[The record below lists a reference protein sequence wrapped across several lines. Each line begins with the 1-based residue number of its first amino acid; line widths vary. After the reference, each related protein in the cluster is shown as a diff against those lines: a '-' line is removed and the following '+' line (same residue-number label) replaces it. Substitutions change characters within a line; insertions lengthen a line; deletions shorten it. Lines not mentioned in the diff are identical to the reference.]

1 MRRHWTGEG
10 MRSSSFAGTG
20 TPGFSGDG
28 GPAAAARLN
37 GPFDLAFDPSGG
49 LVFADTFNHAI
60 RRIDP
65 HGTIATL
72 AGAPVAGTGEAGFA
86 GDGGPATAARLHEPY
101 GIAIAADG
109 RIFVVDRLNRRVRVI
124 ARGII
129 ATLAGN
135 GRAVADGDGGPAAA
149 AGLAEPNDCC
159 LDAGGTR
166 LLIADV
172 AAHVV
177 RAVDLAGGGISTLA
191 GTGEARHAGDG
202 GPARLAALH
211 GPRAVASA
219 ADGAILILERNGST
233 LRRIDPLSG
242 HIATIAGTGVRGE
255 AGDGGPATRAEF
267 AAPKELAVCRDGAI
281 LIVDTET
288 NRIRRIDR
296 NGIVTTVASGL
307 ARPHGVAEGPG
318 GTLFIGDTEHH
329 RIALCQPG
337 PA

>member
-1 MRRHWTGEG
+1 MQ
-10 MRSSSFAGTG
+10 SDSFAGTG

-37 GPFDLAFDPSGG
+37 GPFDLAFDAAGG

-60 RRIDP
+60 RRIGAD
-65 HGTIATL
+65 GTITTL
-72 AGAPVAGTGEAGFA
+72 AGDGVAGFA
-86 GDGGPATAARLHEPY
+86 GDGGPAAAGRLHEPY
-101 GIAIAADG
+101 GVAIAADG

-124 ARGII
+124 AGATI
-129 ATLAGN
+129 ATLAGD
-135 GRAVADGDGGPAAA
+135 GRAVADGDGGPAGA

-159 LDAGGTR
+159 LDAGGSR

-177 RAVDLAGGGISTLA
+177 RAVDLASGRIATLA

-202 GPARLAALH
+202 GPAARAALH
-211 GPRAVASA
+211 GPRAVALA

-242 HIATIAGTGVRGE
+242 HIATIAGTGVRGA

-267 AAPKELAVCRDGAI
+267 AAPKELAVARDGSI

-296 NGIVTTVASGL
+296 RGIVTTVAAGL
-307 ARPHGVAEGPG
+307 ARPHGVAEGPDG
-318 GTLFIGDTEHH
+318 MLLIGDTEHH
-329 RIALCQPG
+329 RIARCQPE